1 MKRFLKC
8 VLAVTILFGCSSKEK
23 EEKSIVIDEYADT
36 IEEQYYDTFM
46 IDMNESD
53 FYSYFEVEPN
63 QIKQMVYKE
72 AFLDVKA
79 DALVMIE
86 VSDDTIINGIQTKLE
101 NRLQEIQD
109 EFETYIP
116 EVYEIAKNGQVI
128 VINSYIFM
136 IVNENS
142 DAIVEDIKSKLEE

>member
-53 FYSYFEVEPN
+53 FYSYFGVEPN

-142 DAIVEDIKSKLEE
+142 DAIVTDIKSKLEE

>member
-1 MKRFLKC
+1 
-8 VLAVTILFGCSSKEK
+8 
-23 EEKSIVIDEYADT
+23 
-36 IEEQYYDTFM
+36 M

-53 FYSYFEVEPN
+53 FYSYFGVEPN

-142 DAIVEDIKSKLEE
+142 DAIVTDIKSKLEE